1 MPYLIDGHNLI
12 PKVPGLNLNEFD
24 DEQALIE
31 LLVTFCNRRRQQVE
45 VFFDNA
51 PAGGSP
57 VRTFGGLVT
66 ARFIRQGKTA
76 DEAIRLRL
84 ERLGRQSRNWTVV
97 SSDHAVQASA
107 RHAQARLLTSD
118 AFAALM
124 QLQVD
129 DQAIDR
135 GADPDAGVRP
145 EDIDDWLKLF
155 GEKN

>member
-1 MPYLIDGHNLI
+1 MPYLVDGHNLI
-12 PKVPGLNLNEFD
+12 PKVPGMSLNEFD
-24 DEQALIE
+24 DERALIE

-57 VRTFGGLVT
+57 VRTFGGLVI

-76 DEAIRLRL
+76 DEAIHLRL

-107 RHAQARLLTSD
+107 RRAQARMLTSE
-118 AFAALM
+118 AFATLM
-124 QLQVD
+124 LGQVD
-129 DQAIDR
+129 DQAVDR
-135 GADPDAGVRP
+135 GADPDAGVKP
-145 EDIDDWLKLF
+145 EEMDDWLKLF
-155 GEKN
+155 GE